1 MNKHPIELA
10 DVLRIGFT
18 DYTSQRSS
26 LPLEHYKIANA
37 LMSCHTAALG
47 GHVFH
52 CEQCGHQ
59 KNSYNSCRNR
69 HCPSCQAAARAEWVD
84 NRVKELLPVPY
95 FHVVFTV
102 PSQLNPF
109 ALRNKMV
116 FYNILFKAASD
127 TLHTLA
133 ERKKYLGAG
142 IGFIAVLHTWGQNL
156 LDHPHLHC
164 VVPAGG
170 LSSDHT
176 HWKTTP
182 KETFL
187 FPVRVVSRLF
197 RGKFLDLFNDA
208 VKKGDIEFHGTLQP
222 FEKESSSFGKLL
234 DSLYKTEWV
243 VYSKPPFAG
252 PKAVL
257 KYLGRYTHRIAISNS
272 RIEDLDDET
281 VSFKWKDYADDNRQK
296 VMKLSHVEFIRRFL
310 LHVLP
315 TGFVRIRYF
324 GFLGQAVKK
333 ERLQRCMEILGV
345 LPQQQDETSVNHN
358 EPDGIDDTL
367 VENLHKWCCPI
378 CHKGQLVPYLEIPR
392 PYHRNIE
399 RQAVA

>member
-1 MNKHPIELA
+1 MNKHSIELA
-10 DVLRIGFT
+10 DVLRSGFT
-18 DYTSQRSS
+18 DYISQCSS

-37 LMSCHTAALG
+37 LMNCHTAALG
-47 GHVFH
+47 GHVFKCNQ
-52 CEQCGHQ
+52 CEHE
-59 KNSYNSCRNR
+59 NIAYNSCRNR

-109 ALRNKMV
+109 TLRNKKV
-116 FYNILFKAASD
+116 VYNILFKAASD

-170 LSSDHT
+170 LSCDHA

-197 RGKFLDLFNDA
+197 RGKFLAMFKEAMKN
-208 VKKGDIEFHGTLQP
+208 GDIKFHGTLQS
-222 FEKESSSFGKLL
+222 FEKETSSFGKLL

-272 RIEDLDDET
+272 RIEELDNET

-333 ERLQRCMEILGV
+333 EKLQRCMELLGV
-345 LPQQQDETSVNHN
+345 LPQQQDETSVKHN

-367 VENLHKWCCPI
+367 VENIHKWCCPI
-378 CHKGQLVPYLEIPR
+378 CNKGQLVPYLELPR

-399 RQAVA
+399 RAAVA